1 MVAITILCSDKEYAN
16 ALMESLSEEF
26 RTEARISVYT
36 DPIKYNPQEVDDV
49 YYVTAYEESDDWKG
63 VIIPERTL
71 FLAEIEQKSSNEN
84 VISKYS
90 SVDLIKTR
98 LIEMITSTGK
108 AGVIRQESVEAKSS
122 KAPKLIGFFSP
133 VRRCSQTTLSLTMGN
148 VISETN
154 KVLFISFESFS
165 PLWSHIESSK
175 KKTMEDLLLITKES
189 PEKFNLFFETVVYHG
204 DFIDILP
211 PIKSLHQILD
221 VRAKDWVDLIN
232 QIEIKCDY
240 DVIILDLSES
250 IHGLLDLMGM
260 CERIYTLTQED
271 YCAKAKLNEY
281 ETLLRNCEH
290 DDIMFKTVKHRLPY
304 IEEIPDGFRYQP
316 FSVFAKYVREMIMGD
331 GLYARLCVD

>member
-1 MVAITILCSDKEYAN
+1 MVEITILCSDKGYAN

-26 RTEARISVYT
+26 RPGARISVYT

-49 YYVTAYEESDDWKG
+49 YYVTAYEELSDWEG
-63 VIIPERTL
+63 LIIPERTL
-71 FLAEIEQKSSNEN
+71 FLTELDQKCPNRN
-84 VISKYS
+84 AVSKYS
-90 SVDLIKTR
+90 SVELIKTK
-98 LIEMITSTGK
+98 LIEIMTGNDKTGAFRQDSVGTNST
-108 AGVIRQESVEAKSS
+108 KS
-122 KAPKLIGFFSP
+122 PKLVGFFSP

-165 PLWSHIESSK
+165 PLFSLIESSK

-221 VRAKDWVDLIN
+221 VRAKDWIDLIN
-232 QIEIKCDY
+232 QIKIKCDY
-240 DVIILDLSES
+240 DVIILDLSET

-271 YCAKAKLNEY
+271 RFAKAKLNEY

-290 DDIMFKTVKHRLPY
+290 DDIMYKTVKHRLPY
-304 IEEIPDGFRYQP
+304 IEEIPDAFHYQP